1 MVAKDIFDRIVS
13 FVALVVFLPLF
24 LVTAI
29 LIKLDSKGP
38 VFFLQERVGKDGK
51 IFRVFKFRT
60 MTTDAPEKT

>member
-38 VFFLQERVGKDGK
+38 VFFLQER
-51 IFRVFKFRT
+51 
-60 MTTDAPEKT
+60 